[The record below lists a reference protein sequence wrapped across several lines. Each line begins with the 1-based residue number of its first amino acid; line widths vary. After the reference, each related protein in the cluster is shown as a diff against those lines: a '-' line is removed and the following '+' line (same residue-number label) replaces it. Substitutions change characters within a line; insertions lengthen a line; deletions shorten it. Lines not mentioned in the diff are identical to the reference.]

1 MPSTNQL
8 GTAVDSP
15 IVREASQEELRV
27 LGCLIEKQRTT
38 PDAYPLSVN
47 ALRAAAN
54 QSTNRDPVLEL
65 DELEVKEAAQ
75 ALGKRG
81 WARFTSGQGSRAA
94 KYRQTFD
101 QALGLGRD
109 ETAVLG
115 VLMLRGPQTPGELKG
130 RAERLHPFAGLDEVQ
145 GILDRLAERELVSAL
160 ERRPGQKEQRYRHRL
175 GAEESDEA
183 PRAAHGSPPDL
194 GSPALDDRVEEIER
208 QVSDLKRAVDALRA
222 ELGG

>member
-1 MPSTNQL
+1 M
-8 GTAVDSP
+8 
-15 IVREASQEELRV
+15 REASPEELRV

-54 QSTNRDPVLEL
+54 QATNRDPVLDL
-65 DELEVKEAAQ
+65 DERTVQQAAQ
-75 ALGKRG
+75 SLGKRG

-101 QALGLGRD
+101 EALCLGRD
-109 ETAVLG
+109 EAALLG
-115 VLMLRGPQTPGELKG
+115 VLMLRGAQTPGELRG
-130 RAERLHPFAGLDEVQ
+130 RADRLHPFGDLAELQ
-145 GILDRLAERELVSAL
+145 ATLDRLAERELVAGQ
-160 ERRPGQKEQRYRHRL
+160 ERAPGQKERRYRHLL
-175 GAEESDEA
+175 GADEGEDAIEPAA

-194 GSPALDDRVEEIER
+194 GSPALDRRVEEIER
-208 QVSDLKRAVDALRA
+208 QVADLRRAVDALRA

>member
-1 MPSTNQL
+1 
-8 GTAVDSP
+8 
-15 IVREASQEELRV
+15 V

-54 QSTNRDPVLEL
+54 QSTNRDPVLDL
-65 DELEVKEAAQ
+65 DERTVQQAAQ
-75 ALGKRG
+75 SLGKRG

-101 QALGLGRD
+101 EALGLGRE

-130 RAERLHPFAGLDEVQ
+130 RAGRLHHFADLAELEAT
-145 GILDRLAERELVSAL
+145 LDRLADRELVAGL
-160 ERRPGQKEQRYRHRL
+160 ERRPGQKEHRYRHLL
-175 GAEESDEA
+175 GADEDA
-183 PRAAHGSPPDL
+183 DAVEPASPRAVHGSPPDL
-194 GSPALDDRVEEIER
+194 GSPALDHRVEEIER
-208 QVSDLKRAVDALRA
+208 QVADLRRAVDALRD

>member
-1 MPSTNQL
+1 M
-8 GTAVDSP
+8 
-15 IVREASQEELRV
+15 

-47 ALRAAAN
+47 ALRSAAN
-54 QSTNRDPVLEL
+54 QSTNRDPVLDL
-65 DELEVKEAAQ
+65 DEHTVKEAAQ

-101 QALGLGRD
+101 EALGLGRG

-115 VLMLRGPQTPGELKG
+115 VLMLRGAQTPGELKG
-130 RAERLHPFAGLDEVQ
+130 RTERIHAFGSLAEVQ
-145 GILDRLAERELVSAL
+145 ETLDHLAERELVAAL
-160 ERRPGQKEQRYRHRL
+160 ERRPGQKEQRYRQLL
-175 GAEESDEA
+175 GADEDEA
-183 PRAAHGSPPDL
+183 PAEPAPQAVPRAAHGSPPDL
-194 GSPALDDRVEEIER
+194 GSPELDDRVQEIER
-208 QVSDLKRAVDALRA
+208 QVADLRRAVDALRS

>member
-1 MPSTNQL
+1 M
-8 GTAVDSP
+8 
-15 IVREASQEELRV
+15 

-54 QSTNRDPVLEL
+54 QSTNRDPVLDL
-65 DELEVKEAAQ
+65 DERTVHQAAQ
-75 ALGKRG
+75 SLGKRG

-101 QALGLGRD
+101 EALGLGRE

-130 RAERLHPFAGLDEVQ
+130 RAERLHHFADLGELEAT
-145 GILDRLAERELVSAL
+145 LDRLAERELVAGL
-160 ERRPGQKEQRYRHRL
+160 ERRAGQKEARYRHLL
-175 GAEESDEA
+175 GADEDEGA
-183 PRAAHGSPPDL
+183 VEPASPRAAHGSPPDL
-194 GSPALDDRVEEIER
+194 GSPALDHRVEEIER
-208 QVSDLKRAVDALRA
+208 QVADLRRAVDALRA
-222 ELGG
+222 ELGA

>member
-1 MPSTNQL
+1 
-8 GTAVDSP
+8 
-15 IVREASQEELRV
+15 V

-47 ALRAAAN
+47 ALRSAAN
-54 QSTNRDPVLEL
+54 QSTNRDPVLDL
-65 DELEVKEAAQ
+65 DEHTVKEAAQ

-101 QALGLGRD
+101 EALSLDRG

-115 VLMLRGPQTPGELKG
+115 VLMLRGAQTPGELKG
-130 RAERLHPFAGLDEVQ
+130 RTERIHGFES
-145 GILDRLAERELVSAL
+145 LAELQQTLDGLADRELVAAL

-175 GAEESDEA
+175 GVEDDEETVASVEPA

-194 GSPALDDRVEEIER
+194 GSPALDDRVQEIER
-208 QVSDLKRAVDALRA
+208 QVADLRRAVDALRS

>member
-1 MPSTNQL
+1 M
-8 GTAVDSP
+8 
-15 IVREASQEELRV
+15 

-65 DELEVKEAAQ
+65 DERTVHQAAQ
-75 ALGKRG
+75 SLGKRG
-81 WARFTSGQGSRAA
+81 WARFTSAQGSRAA

-101 QALGLGRD
+101 EALGLGRD

-130 RAERLHPFAGLDEVQ
+130 RAERLHRFADLAELQ
-145 GILDRLAERELVSAL
+145 GTLDRLAERELVAGL
-160 ERRPGQKEQRYRHRL
+160 ERAPGQKERRYRHLL
-175 GAEESDEA
+175 GSEEAEEVAAAA
-183 PRAAHGSPPDL
+183 PIASRAAHGSPPDL
-194 GSPALDDRVEEIER
+194 GSPALDQRVEEIER
-208 QVSDLKRAVDALRA
+208 QVADLRRAVDALRA

>member
-1 MPSTNQL
+1 M
-8 GTAVDSP
+8 
-15 IVREASQEELRV
+15 REASPEELRV

-47 ALRAAAN
+47 ALRTAAN
-54 QSTNRDPVLEL
+54 QSTNRDPVLDL
-65 DELEVKEAAQ
+65 DEHTVKEAAQ

-101 QALGLGRD
+101 EALGLGRD
-109 ETAVLG
+109 ETALLG

-130 RAERLHPFAGLDEVQ
+130 RAERLHSFESLPQLHET
-145 GILDRLAERELVSAL
+145 LDRLAERDLVAPL
-160 ERRPGQKEQRYRHRL
+160 ERRPGQKEQRYRHL
-175 GAEESDEA
+175 LGGAEDGAADPASRAEPDSA

-194 GSPALDDRVEEIER
+194 GSPDLDERVEAIER
-208 QVSDLKRAVDALRA
+208 QVADLKQAVDALRA

>member
-1 MPSTNQL
+1 
-8 GTAVDSP
+8 
-15 IVREASQEELRV
+15 V

-47 ALRAAAN
+47 GLRAAAN
-54 QSTNRDPVLEL
+54 QSTNRDPVLDL
-65 DELEVKEAAQ
+65 DERTVHQAAQ

-101 QALGLGRD
+101 EALGLGRD

-115 VLMLRGPQTPGELKG
+115 VLMLRGAQTPGELKG
-130 RAERLHPFAGLDEVQ
+130 RTERLHHFADLGELQATLDGLV
-145 GILDRLAERELVSAL
+145 EREIVTGL
-160 ERRPGQKEQRYRHRL
+160 ERRPGQKEQRYRHML
-175 GAEESDEA
+175 GTDDEEEDVVEA

-194 GSPALDDRVEEIER
+194 GSPALDDRVQEIER
-208 QVSDLKRAVDALRA
+208 QVADLQRAVDALRV

>member
-1 MPSTNQL
+1 M
-8 GTAVDSP
+8 
-15 IVREASQEELRV
+15 

-54 QSTNRDPVLEL
+54 QSTNRDPVLDL
-65 DELEVKEAAQ
+65 DERTVQAAAQ
-75 ALGKRG
+75 SLGKRG

-101 QALGLGRD
+101 EALGLGRE

-130 RAERLHPFAGLDEVQ
+130 RARSLHHFADLAELQ
-145 GILDRLAERELVSAL
+145 ATLDRLAERELVGGL
-160 ERRPGQKEQRYRHRL
+160 ERRPGQKEPRYRHLL
-175 GAEESDEA
+175 GADEGEDGVEPGV

-194 GSPALDDRVEEIER
+194 GSPSLDHRVEEIEH
-208 QVSDLKRAVDALRA
+208 QVAELRRAVDALRA

>member
-1 MPSTNQL
+1 
-8 GTAVDSP
+8 
-15 IVREASQEELRV
+15 VREASPEELRV

-54 QSTNRDPVLEL
+54 QSTNRDPVLDL
-65 DELEVKEAAQ
+65 DEGTVKEAAQ
-75 ALGKRG
+75 SLGKRG

-101 QALGLGRD
+101 EALGLGRD
-109 ETAVLG
+109 EMALLG

-130 RAERLHPFAGLDEVQ
+130 RADRLHSFESLAQVHGT
-145 GILDRLAERELVSAL
+145 LDRLAERELVAAL
-160 ERRPGQKEQRYRHRL
+160 DRVPGQKERRFRHLL
-175 GAEESDEA
+175 GAGDEDTPP

-194 GSPALDDRVEEIER
+194 GSPELDDRVQEIER
-208 QVSDLKRAVDALRA
+208 QVADLKQAVDALRA

>member
-1 MPSTNQL
+1 M
-8 GTAVDSP
+8 
-15 IVREASQEELRV
+15 

-47 ALRAAAN
+47 ALRSAAN
-54 QSTNRDPVLEL
+54 QSTNRDPVLDL
-65 DELEVKEAAQ
+65 DEPTVKEAAQ

-101 QALGLGRD
+101 EALGLGRG

-115 VLMLRGPQTPGELKG
+115 VLMLRGAQTPGELKG
-130 RAERLHPFAGLDEVQ
+130 RTERIHAFESLAEVQ
-145 GILDRLAERELVSAL
+145 ETLDRLAERELVAAL
-160 ERRPGQKEQRYRHRL
+160 ERRPGQKEQRYRQLL
-175 GAEESDEA
+175 GGDEGEAPAAPA

-194 GSPALDDRVEEIER
+194 GSPALDDRVQEIER
-208 QVSDLKRAVDALRA
+208 QVADLRRAVDALRS

>member
-1 MPSTNQL
+1 M
-8 GTAVDSP
+8 
-15 IVREASQEELRV
+15 

-38 PDAYPLSVN
+38 PDGYPLSVN
-47 ALRAAAN
+47 ALRSAAN
-54 QSTNRDPVLEL
+54 QSTNRDPVLDL
-65 DELEVKEAAQ
+65 DEQTVKHAAQ
-75 ALGKRG
+75 ELGKRG

-101 QALGLGRD
+101 EALGLGRA

-130 RAERLHPFAGLDEVQ
+130 RTERLHAFAGLDELQ
-145 GILDRLAERELVSAL
+145 ATLERLSERELVAGL
-160 ERRPGQKEQRYRHRL
+160 ERRPGQKEQRYRHLL
-175 GAEESDEA
+175 GADEPDEA

-194 GSPALDDRVEEIER
+194 GSPELDDRVQEIER
-208 QVSDLKRAVDALRA
+208 QVADLRRAVDAMRA

>member
-1 MPSTNQL
+1 M
-8 GTAVDSP
+8 
-15 IVREASQEELRV
+15 

-54 QSTNRDPVLEL
+54 QSTNRDPVLDL
-65 DELEVKEAAQ
+65 DERTVHQAAQ
-75 ALGKRG
+75 SLGKRG

-101 QALGLGRD
+101 EALGLGRD
-109 ETAVLG
+109 EIALLG

-130 RAERLHPFAGLDEVQ
+130 RAERLHHFAELAELQAV
-145 GILDRLAERELVSAL
+145 LDRLAERELVAGS
-160 ERRPGQKEQRYRHRL
+160 ERRPGQKERRYRHRL
-175 GAEESDEA
+175 GVEAQGDPDQGEDAVEPAE

-208 QVSDLKRAVDALRA
+208 QVADLRRAVDALRT

>member
-1 MPSTNQL
+1 
-8 GTAVDSP
+8 
-15 IVREASQEELRV
+15 VREASPEELRV

-54 QSTNRDPVLEL
+54 QSTNRYPVLEL
-65 DELEVKEAAQ
+65 DEHTVHQAAQ
-75 ALGKRG
+75 SLGKRG

-101 QALGLGRD
+101 EALGLGRD
-109 ETAVLG
+109 EIAVLG

-130 RAERLHPFAGLDEVQ
+130 RAERLHHFPDLAELQ
-145 GILDRLAERELVSAL
+145 ATLDRLAERELVAGL
-160 ERRPGQKEQRYRHRL
+160 ERRPGQKERRYRHRL
-175 GAEESDEA
+175 GVEAQDEADREEESEPPE

-194 GSPALDDRVEEIER
+194 GSPALDHRVEEIER
-208 QVSDLKRAVDALRA
+208 QVADLRRAVDALRA

>member
-1 MPSTNQL
+1 M
-8 GTAVDSP
+8 
-15 IVREASQEELRV
+15 

-54 QSTNRDPVLEL
+54 QSTNRDPVLDL
-65 DELEVKEAAQ
+65 DERTVKEAAQ
-75 ALGKRG
+75 SLGKRG

-101 QALGLGRD
+101 EALGLGRD
-109 ETAVLG
+109 EMALLG

-130 RAERLHPFAGLDEVQ
+130 RADRLHAFADLGEVQ
-145 GILDRLAERELVSAL
+145 ATLERLAERELVAAL
-160 ERRPGQKEQRYRHRL
+160 DRVPGQKERRFRHLL
-175 GAEESDEA
+175 GAGEEEAEPAAPA

-194 GSPALDDRVEEIER
+194 GSPELDERVQEIER
-208 QVSDLKRAVDALRA
+208 QVADLKQAVDALRA

>member
-1 MPSTNQL
+1 M
-8 GTAVDSP
+8 
-15 IVREASQEELRV
+15 

-38 PDAYPLSVN
+38 PDVYPLSVN

-65 DELEVKEAAQ
+65 DERTVHEAAQ
-75 ALGKRG
+75 SLGKRG

-101 QALGLGRD
+101 EALGLGRE

-130 RAERLHPFAGLDEVQ
+130 RAGRLHHFADLAELQ
-145 GILDRLAERELVSAL
+145 ATLDRLAERELVTGL
-160 ERRPGQKEQRYRHRL
+160 GRRPGQKERRYRHLL
-175 GAEESDEA
+175 GADEGEDAVEPAA

-194 GSPALDDRVEEIER
+194 GSPALDHRVEEIER
-208 QVSDLKRAVDALRA
+208 QVAELRRAVDALRA

>member
-1 MPSTNQL
+1 
-8 GTAVDSP
+8 
-15 IVREASQEELRV
+15 V

-54 QSTNRDPVLEL
+54 QSTNRDPVLDL
-65 DELEVKEAAQ
+65 DEAAVKEAAQ
-75 ALGKRG
+75 SLGKRG

-101 QALGLGRD
+101 EALGLGRD
-109 ETAVLG
+109 EMALLG

-130 RAERLHPFAGLDEVQ
+130 RADRLHSFESLAQVQ
-145 GILDRLAERELVSAL
+145 ETLDRLAERELVAAL
-160 ERRPGQKEQRYRHRL
+160 DRVPGQKERRFRHLL
-175 GAEESDEA
+175 GAGDEDVPP

-194 GSPALDDRVEEIER
+194 GSPELDDRVQEIER
-208 QVSDLKRAVDALRA
+208 QVADLKQAVDALRA

>member
-1 MPSTNQL
+1 
-8 GTAVDSP
+8 
-15 IVREASQEELRV
+15 VREASPEELRV

-54 QSTNRDPVLEL
+54 QSTNRDPVLDL
-65 DELEVKEAAQ
+65 DERTVHQAAQ

-81 WARFTSGQGSRAA
+81 WARFTSGQASRAA

-101 QALGLGRD
+101 EAFGLGRD

-115 VLMLRGPQTPGELKG
+115 VLMLRGAQTPGELKG
-130 RAERLHPFAGLDEVQ
+130 RTERLHRFADLGELQATLDGLV
-145 GILDRLAERELVSAL
+145 EREIVTGL
-160 ERRPGQKEQRYRHRL
+160 ERRPGQKEQRYRHLL
-175 GAEESDEA
+175 GTDEEEDVVEA

-194 GSPALDDRVEEIER
+194 GSPALDDRVQEIER
-208 QVSDLKRAVDALRA
+208 QVADLQRAVDALRA

>member
-1 MPSTNQL
+1 
-8 GTAVDSP
+8 
-15 IVREASQEELRV
+15 VREATQEELRV

-47 ALRAAAN
+47 ALRSAAN
-54 QSTNRDPVLEL
+54 QSTNRDPVLDL
-65 DELEVKEAAQ
+65 DERTVKEAAQ
-75 ALGKRG
+75 SLGKRG

-101 QALGLGRD
+101 EALGLGRD
-109 ETAVLG
+109 EMALLG

-130 RAERLHPFAGLDEVQ
+130 RAGRLHSFESLVQ
-145 GILDRLAERELVSAL
+145 VQETLDRLAERELVAGL
-160 ERRPGQKEQRYRHRL
+160 DRVPGQKERRFRHLL
-175 GAEESDEA
+175 GADEEPPEQVAA

-194 GSPALDDRVEEIER
+194 GSPELDDRVQEIER
-208 QVSDLKRAVDALRA
+208 QVADLKQAVDALRA